1 MSKPELRQLR
11 QTEPPIHPLSLLF
24 PIQRRTTPY
33 IQYRIVMPKQLRDC
47 SVTVIGL
54 GLMGASLCLDLKQ
67 GGLCREVRGV
77 ARRTKT
83 VLEAFF
89 AEAVDLATND
99 PQTGVLG
106 ADIVILATP
115 VRTIVDMVEDIGPY
129 LKPGTVVMDMG
140 STKAE
145 ICAALDH
152 LPAGVQPIGGHPM
165 CGKETAGFESAEAG
179 LYQQAPWVLT
189 PLPRTEPNA
198 VHLAVE
204 LAEAVGARPLVLD
217 PARHD
222 RLVASISHLPFL
234 LASALVHAVDAVG
247 EEDEMVWQLAA
258 GGFRD
263 TSRVAASD
271 TRMFMDILMTNR
283 VAVLEQLAQFV
294 GEVSMLQELLATGDE
309 EQLRAKLLVSQE
321 KRALWQQRKRP

>member
-1 MSKPELRQLR
+1 
-11 QTEPPIHPLSLLF
+11 
-24 PIQRRTTPY
+24 
-33 IQYRIVMPKQLRDC
+33 MPKHLRDC
-47 SVTVIGL
+47 SVSVIGL

-67 GGLCREVRGV
+67 GALCREVRGV
-77 ARRTKT
+77 ARRTAT

-99 PQTGVLG
+99 PHTGVLG

-115 VRTIVDMVEDIGPY
+115 VRTIVDMVETIGPY

-145 ICAALDH
+145 ICAALDQ
-152 LPAGVQPIGGHPM
+152 LPTTVQPIGGHPM
-165 CGKETAGFESAEAG
+165 CGKETAGFESAEVG
-179 LYQQAPWVLT
+179 LYINAPWVLT
-189 PLPRTEPNA
+189 PLPRTDKSTVA
-198 VHLAVE
+198 LATALV
-204 LAEAVGARPLVLD
+204 EAVGARPIVLE

-234 LASALVHAVDAVG
+234 LASALVHAVNEVG
-247 EEDEMVWQLAA
+247 QSDEMVWRLAA

-283 VAVLEQLAQFV
+283 TAVLEQLDSFASQV
-294 GEVSMLQELLATGDE
+294 DALRMLLADGDE
-309 EQLRAKLLVSQE
+309 ADLRDKLVVSQE
-321 KRALWQQRKRP
+321 KRAGWVQSQ